1 MNDFYTFIISA
12 CINAPKLHKPWTTYN
27 LCTETL
33 TSVKDIIGYAEKA
46 FGKFEYE
53 FVQADKYWNGY
64 DNIFDGEKPL
74 LDEVV
79 IREVNKYSLGS
90 IEKAYLQ
97 LGWQPTHRSGYRYAF
112 LMQNAATSPKAG
124 VECEKRGEEQ
134 TLVHIPAL

>member
-1 MNDFYTFIISA
+1 MTFYSNGEQKRDYIHVDDVVSMIEA
-12 CINAPKLHKPWTTYN
+12 CINLPQSAKRTFN
-27 LCTETL
+27 LCSETL

-46 FGKFEYE
+46 FGSFEYE
-53 FVQADKYWNGY
+53 FIPADKYWNGY

-97 LGWQPTHRSGYRYAF
+97 LDWQPNRNIEE
-112 LMQNAATSPKAG
+112 LMIQTMKQNMEIIK
-124 VECEKRGEEQ
+124 
-134 TLVHIPAL
+134 